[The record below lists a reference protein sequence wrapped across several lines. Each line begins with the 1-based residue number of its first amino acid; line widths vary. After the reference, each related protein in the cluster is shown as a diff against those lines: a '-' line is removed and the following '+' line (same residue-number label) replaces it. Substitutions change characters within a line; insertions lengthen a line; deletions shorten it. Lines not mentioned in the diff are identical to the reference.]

1 MKAFTY
7 RVLPLAGLLFVSA
20 YTANAQS
27 TSRPTHL
34 AQMPDSS
41 KVYTYVAKMP
51 IYPGG
56 LEALTADLRRE
67 FQVASTANGCAT
79 PAFPVFVR
87 LIVGPSGY
95 VYAARSLNA
104 KVEDKRFVP
113 TTATVNPPALPVA
126 CEAAIVS
133 AARRL
138 RRLQPGRQN
147 NNPVTV
153 ELMVELLA
161 GK

>member
-1 MKAFTY
+1 MKVFTY
-7 RVLPLAGLLFVSA
+7 KVLPLTGLLFVGTCA
-20 YTANAQS
+20 ANAQS
-27 TSRPTHL
+27 TSRPPRL
-34 AQMPDSS
+34 AQVSDSS

-56 LEALTADLRRE
+56 LEALAADLRRE
-67 FQVASTANGCAT
+67 FQVASAANGCAT

-87 LIVGPSGY
+87 LVVGPSGY

-104 KVEDKRFVP
+104 KAEDKQFVP
-113 TTATVNPPALPVA
+113 TTAAVNLPALPVT
-126 CEAAIVS
+126 CEVAIAS

-138 RRLQPGRQN
+138 PRLQPGRQN
-147 NNPVTV
+147 NKPVAV
-153 ELMVELLA
+153 ELLVKLLA

>member
-1 MKAFTY
+1 MKAFIY
-7 RVLPLAGLLFVSA
+7 EVLPLTGLLFVSA
-20 YTANAQS
+20 YAANAQS
-27 TSRPTHL
+27 TIRPPHL
-34 AQMPDSS
+34 AQVPDSS

-56 LEALTADLRRE
+56 LEALTTDLRRE
-67 FQVASTANGCAT
+67 FQVASAANGCTA

-87 LIVGPSGY
+87 LLVGPSGY

-104 KVEDKRFVP
+104 KAEDKRFVP

-138 RRLQPGRQN
+138 RRLQPGSQN
-147 NNPVTV
+147 NKPVTV
-153 ELMVELLA
+153 ELMIKLLA